1 MDPLV
6 HQPDA
11 MRTRH
16 ITLSK
21 QQGMISELELMDEQ
35 FAAGEQ
41 YILRYRMPAPGE
53 ANVFD
58 LGNPDFRSV
67 LWTGFRYRDDQIS
80 VLLER
85 QGQSSAEA

>member
-6 HQPDA
+6 NQPDT

-21 QQGMISELELMDEQ
+21 QQGMITELEMMDAG

-41 YILRYRMPAPGE
+41 YILRYMPASDE

-67 LWTGFRYRDDQIS
+67 LWIGFRYREGQIS

>member
-1 MDPLV
+1 M
-6 HQPDA
+6 
-11 MRTRH
+11 
-16 ITLSK
+16 IT
-21 QQGMISELELMDEQ
+21 ELELMDAGFE
-35 FAAGEQ
+35 AGEQ
-41 YILRYRMPAPGE
+41 YILRYRMPASAE

-67 LWTGFRYRDDQIS
+67 LWIGFRYREGQIS

>member
-6 HQPDA
+6 HQPDT

-21 QQGMISELELMDEQ
+21 QQGMITELELMDAG

-41 YILRYRMPAPGE
+41 YILRYRMPAPDE

-67 LWTGFRYRDDQIS
+67 LWIGFRYREDQIS